1 MSRDPRLLDY
11 DSLKSVIVH
20 DPSTSYWLVS
30 AIQSLEERDPLDAED
45 DANTLAELARKRSQE
60 ILDAAHRK

>member
-1 MSRDPRLLDY
+1 VSADRRPLDY
-11 DSLKSVIVH
+11 DSLKSAIVN

-30 AIQSLEERDPLDAED
+30 AIQALEKRDPLDAED

-60 ILDAAHRK
+60 LLEAAQLK